1 MRWGRFGLI
10 KQPRNASSSRA
21 VGVAKEGRCGVPDPH
36 SHSCWACDA
45 FETPADILVW
55 TRACKMLLCDCACRI
70 CFECGHLRNAA
81 ASMAHAQRA
90 SMGMSAVPQAVWST
104 RRCIECEWRW
114 SGVCMA
120 VYQEHFHP
128 VPRSTAAEPSRCAF
142 ELGSTH
148 EWRSRTGNS
157 CHEGFK
163 LATVAPSDSI
173 RPVPKCLKKRP
184 SGRNT
189 VCSLPQF
196 AGEGKKIGRQGTMS
210 ASQRRQAGAGASEC
224 MCAAASVRG
233 TCGHRYI

>member
-55 TRACKMLLCDCACRI
+55 TRACTMLLCDCACRT

-128 VPRSTAAEPSRCAF
+128 VPRSTAAEPSD
-142 ELGSTH
+142 
-148 EWRSRTGNS
+148 
-157 CHEGFK
+157 
-163 LATVAPSDSI
+163 APSSSVPRTSGAARREFLSRRLQTRDS
-173 RPVPKCLKKRP
+173 
-184 SGRNT
+184 
-189 VCSLPQF
+189 CSLGLDS
-196 AGEGKKIGRQGTMS
+196 AGPEMSEKASFGKEHRVLSPTIRGRRKKNRTPRDNVS
-210 ASQRRQAGAGASEC
+210 
-224 MCAAASVRG
+224 
-233 TCGHRYI
+233 

>member
-1 MRWGRFGLI
+1 MAASCSVPAVASAALSPPATALDLNAASSCTCEKRYTRFRQRIRIRTGGVVRLRWGRFGLI

-55 TRACKMLLCDCACRI
+55 TRACKMLLCDCACRT

-90 SMGMSAVPQAVWST
+90 SMARVLCRRPCGRLAVELS
-104 RRCIECEWRW
+104 EWRW

-128 VPRSTAAEPSRCAF
+128 VPRSTAAEPSDAPSSSVPRTSGAAA
-142 ELGSTH
+142 LGIPVTKASNSRQLLPRTRFG
-148 EWRSRTGNS
+148 RSRN
-157 CHEGFK
+157 
-163 LATVAPSDSI
+163 V
-173 RPVPKCLKKRP
+173 
-184 SGRNT
+184 
-189 VCSLPQF
+189 
-196 AGEGKKIGRQGTMS
+196 
-210 ASQRRQAGAGASEC
+210 
-224 MCAAASVRG
+224 
-233 TCGHRYI
+233 

>member
-1 MRWGRFGLI
+1 MKRLQPDFRGSFLQCACSRVSCSFPAGDSSGSECRIELHMREAIHEIQAAHTHQNRRGGSVALGQVWSYQTATERI
-10 KQPRNASSSRA
+10 SSRA

-55 TRACKMLLCDCACRI
+55 TRACKMLLCDCACRT

-128 VPRSTAAEPSRCAF
+128 VPRSTAA
-142 ELGSTH
+142 
-148 EWRSRTGNS
+148 
-157 CHEGFK
+157 
-163 LATVAPSDSI
+163 
-173 RPVPKCLKKRP
+173 
-184 SGRNT
+184 
-189 VCSLPQF
+189 
-196 AGEGKKIGRQGTMS
+196 
-210 ASQRRQAGAGASEC
+210 
-224 MCAAASVRG
+224 
-233 TCGHRYI
+233 